1 MISIEELTKR
11 GYTAYLRGNTK
22 TPFILYT
29 GLIILAHEKGL
40 QRIET
45 EMVQCDWD
53 AGRYVFK
60 ATVVGKDGETFVEY
74 GDATKQNVGR
84 NIEPHAMRMAATR
97 AKARA
102 LRDFTGLGLCTK
114 EELEADESDWEL
126 VPAGDQAEPQP
137 KAKKEQNKKAPSKPA
152 QEKAPPKEAES
163 KQSNKTVLERILHC
177 QRTEGTNDW
186 EDGFLNTINERIQK
200 WNNTLT
206 NSQLSTLKKIETK
219 LSKMQ
224 N

>member
-1 MISIEELTKR
+1 MISIEELTKQ
-11 GYTAYLRGNTK
+11 GYTTYLRGNK
-22 TPFILYT
+22 EKPFILYT
-29 GLIILAHEKGL
+29 GLIVLAHEKGL

-74 GDATKQNVGR
+74 GDATKQNVSR

-102 LRDFTGLGLCTK
+102 LRDFTGLGICTK
-114 EELEADESDWEL
+114 EELEVDESDWEF

-137 KAKKEQNKKAPSKPA
+137 EAKKEQNKKAPAKPA

-186 EDGFLNTINERIQK
+186 EDNFLNTINERIQK

-206 NSQLSTLKKIETK
+206 NSQLNTLKRIETK
-219 LSKMQ
+219 LSKM
-224 N
+224 

>member
-1 MISIEELTKR
+1 M
-11 GYTAYLRGNTK
+11 
-22 TPFILYT
+22 
-29 GLIILAHEKGL
+29 AHEKGL

-84 NIEPHAMRMAATR
+84 SIEPHAMRMAATR

-102 LRDFTGLGLCTK
+102 LRDFTGLGICTK
-114 EELEADESDWEL
+114 EELEVDESDWEF

-137 KAKKEQNKKAPSKPA
+137 EAKKEQNKKAPAKPA

-186 EDGFLNTINERIQK
+186 EDNFLNTINERIQK

-206 NSQLSTLKKIETK
+206 NSQLNTL
-219 LSKMQ
+219 
-224 N
+224 

>member
-11 GYTAYLRGNTK
+11 GFTAHLRGNKK
-22 TPFILYT
+22 TQFILYT

-53 AGRYVFK
+53 AGRFVFK

-74 GDATKQNVGR
+74 GDATTKNVGK
-84 NIEPHAMRMAATR
+84 NIVPHAMRMASTR

-114 EELEADESDWEL
+114 EELEADESDWEDK
-126 VPAGDQAEPQP
+126 PTSHQAKPHP
-137 KAKKEQNKKAPSKPA
+137 KKAQNKKAPAKPA
-152 QEKAPPKEAES
+152 QEKVPPEDTASKE
-163 KQSNKTVLERILHC
+163 SNKTVLERILHC
-177 QRTEGTNDW
+177 QRTQGTTDW
-186 EDGFLNTINERIQK
+186 EDNFLTDVNARIQR

-206 NSQLSTLKKIETK
+206 NSQLTTLKKIETK
-219 LSKMQ
+219 LSKIK

>member
-1 MISIEELTKR
+1 MISIEELTER
-11 GYTAYLRGNTK
+11 GFTAHLRGNKK

-45 EMVQCDWD
+45 EMVLCDWD
-53 AGRYVFK
+53 AGRFVFK

-74 GDATKQNVGR
+74 GDATTKNVGK
-84 NIEPHAMRMAATR
+84 NIVPHAMRMASTR

-114 EELEADESDWEL
+114 EELEADESEWEDK
-126 VPAGDQAEPQP
+126 PTGHQAQPQP
-137 KAKKEQNKKAPSKPA
+137 KAKKAQNKKAPAKPA

-186 EDGFLNTINERIQK
+186 EDKFLSDVNDRIQR

-206 NSQLSTLKKIETK
+206 NSQLNTLKKIETK